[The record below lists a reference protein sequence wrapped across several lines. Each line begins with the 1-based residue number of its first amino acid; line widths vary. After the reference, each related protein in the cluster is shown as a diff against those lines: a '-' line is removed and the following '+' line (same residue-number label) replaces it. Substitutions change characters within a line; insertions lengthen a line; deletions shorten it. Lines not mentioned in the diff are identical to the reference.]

1 MIQKAL
7 YRHNV
12 SFGEFLFN
20 FLLKRR
26 TKIHQILT
34 LCSLPSCQADVSW
47 AKVQCRQVY
56 LVVAASAHWYNG
68 VQIIQKILQ
77 CGALVLQR
85 CVSCPLVLVHVL
97 VHLHFNL
104 VISVLAQFQIGQ
116 PSWCDMVTELR
127 PSFQNR
133 NGRPMISQLEEMKR
147 PIVSL
152 YNPPQK
158 KIII

>member
-1 MIQKAL
+1 MFTFFSAMDPWRFSVIKEGRAIKL
-7 YRHNV
+7 HTNWRAPAHNV

-85 CVSCPLVLVHVL
+85 CVSCLILVHF
-97 VHLHFNL
+97 HFNL
-104 VISVLAQFQIGQ
+104 VSSVLAQFQI
-116 PSWCDMVTELR
+116 S
-127 PSFQNR
+127 
-133 NGRPMISQLEEMKR
+133 
-147 PIVSL
+147 SL
-152 YNPPQK
+152 DDVKWWLN
-158 KIII
+158 